1 MKKILNGI
9 GFWYFITI
17 CGFLSLIISIFK
29 WDIDKLHDSWPNLL
43 LQFFCVLEVLQIS
56 YEKEKKGDFDIL

>member
-9 GFWYFITI
+9 GLWYFITI
-17 CGFLSLIISIFK
+17 CGFLSLIIPIFK

-43 LQFFCVLEVLQIS
+43 LPILLCIGGTS
-56 YEKEKKGDFDIL
+56 NIIRKRKER